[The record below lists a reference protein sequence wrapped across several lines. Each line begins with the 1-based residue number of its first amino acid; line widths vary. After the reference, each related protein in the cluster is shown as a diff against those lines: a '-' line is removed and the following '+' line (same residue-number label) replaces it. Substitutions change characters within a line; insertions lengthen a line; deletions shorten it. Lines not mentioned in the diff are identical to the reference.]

1 MSLEQNKFDVVVS
14 QSFNDEITGQLD
26 AMLEKDVRIILGN
39 FNESW
44 ARYILSIISLIFVSR
59 KDVSYPETLYILH
72 NTQSLFL
79 PISNQ
84 KLLQC
89 NLV

>member
-1 MSLEQNKFDVVVS
+1 MSLETNKFDVVAS

-44 ARYILSIISLIFVSR
+44 ARYTSTVVRTEPGALGS
-59 KDVSYPETLYILH
+59 E
-72 NTQSLFL
+72 
-79 PISNQ
+79 
-84 KLLQC
+84 
-89 NLV
+89 

>member
-1 MSLEQNKFDVVVS
+1 MSLETNKFDVVAS

-44 ARYILSIISLIFVSR
+44 ARYFYSS
-59 KDVSYPETLYILH
+59 
-72 NTQSLFL
+72 
-79 PISNQ
+79 
-84 KLLQC
+84 
-89 NLV
+89 

>member
-1 MSLEQNKFDVVVS
+1 MCLYVCYLLQAHNDLIMSLEMNKFDVVAS

-44 ARYILSIISLIFVSR
+44 AR
-59 KDVSYPETLYILH
+59 
-72 NTQSLFL
+72 
-79 PISNQ
+79 
-84 KLLQC
+84 
-89 NLV
+89 

>member
-1 MSLEQNKFDVVVS
+1 MSLEQNKFDVVFS

-44 ARYILSIISLIFVSR
+44 ARYGTYTI
-59 KDVSYPETLYILH
+59 K
-72 NTQSLFL
+72 
-79 PISNQ
+79 
-84 KLLQC
+84 
-89 NLV
+89 

>member
-44 ARYILSIISLIFVSR
+44 ARY
-59 KDVSYPETLYILH
+59 T
-72 NTQSLFL
+72 
-79 PISNQ
+79 
-84 KLLQC
+84 LQC
-89 NLV
+89 LIPSMKRHENLMKFLIKCAAIAF